1 MPTINC
7 PFCNQTYEVEPNVIG
22 QKVRCAVC
30 NEPFIALE
38 PEAPIPLDATPVIV
52 ETQPTSQK
60 LYSQTYIQNSY
71 GAEPKTVHVH
81 QNVYIQQPQQTPVAS
96 SATKSRTVYIVLAI
110 LFGNVGFHDFYAGYI
125 MRGVIHLGICLLFGA
140 TEETLAAAIF
150 ISYVWAFVEI
160 FTIKND
166 VKGIPMQ

>member
-7 PFCNQTYEVEPNVIG
+7 PYCQQSYDIESDIIG

-30 NEPFIALE
+30 NESFIATEPEPPVLLE
-38 PEAPIPLDATPVIV
+38 PTPVIL
-52 ETQPTSQK
+52 ETQPATQRN
-60 LYSQTYIQNSY
+60 YSQTYIHNSY
-71 GAEPKTVHVH
+71 GEQPKTVQVH
-81 QNVYIQQPQQTPVAS
+81 QHVYIQQTPIQQ
-96 SATKSRTVYIVLAI
+96 SAAKSRTVYIVLAI

-150 ISYVWAFVEI
+150 ISYIWAFVEI
-160 FTIKND
+160 FTVKND
-166 VKGIPMQ
+166 VKGNPMQ